1 MVTMKRASVI
11 GCGLVLATST
21 LSLAPSQA
29 AVVDSPGILQQS
41 YIYNPFFNNF
51 DLYSGTWVEY
61 QVDEAGTFPRVG
73 DVFYVSTVVTALYG
87 GQAPVMGVALDEK
100 LEPDGG
106 LAISAQNP
114 VRCYLKTSLDDPTWD
129 EVPESCSQQ
138 PTPTPGGGLT
148 FGTRPLQYA
157 QSFKVSVPVSF
168 TKAKSGIADGP
179 AARVFSVVS
188 DINQTPDP
196 LIAEQHIFVFPAA
209 PTSNPGGDSG
219 SDSGGTPG
227 NNTGGTPAGLKV
239 GQSTKLPGKQAFGKV
254 RYTSKSP
261 RVCKV
266 TRKGKV
272 TARKAGACKVLA
284 TAVKGK
290 KRKTIKITVIR

>member
-1 MVTMKRASVI
+1 MTRKGLSLL
-11 GCGLVLATST
+11 GCGALVATS
-21 LSLAPSQA
+21 LLAFPAQA
-29 AVVDSPGILQQS
+29 AVVDSPGPLQQS
-41 YIYNPFFNNF
+41 YIYNSFFNSF
-51 DLYSGTWVEY
+51 DLFSATWVEY
-61 QVDEAGTFPRVG
+61 QVDETGTFPRVG

-87 GQAPVMGVALDEK
+87 NQAPVMGLALDEK
-100 LEPDGG
+100 LAPDGG

-114 VRCYLKTSLDDPTWD
+114 VRCYLKTSLDDPSWE
-129 EVPESCSQQ
+129 EVPESCSQTA
-138 PTPTPGGGLT
+138 TPTPGGGLT

-209 PTSNPGGDSG
+209 PTSNPGGAPG
-219 SDSGGTPG
+219 SDPGGTPG

-239 GQSTKLPGKQAFGKV
+239 GQSTKLPGKQAFGKA
-254 RYTSKSP
+254 RYSSKSP

-272 TARKAGACKVLA
+272 TARKAGTCKVLA
-284 TAVKGK
+284 TAAKGK
-290 KRKTIKITVIR
+290 KRKTIKITVVR